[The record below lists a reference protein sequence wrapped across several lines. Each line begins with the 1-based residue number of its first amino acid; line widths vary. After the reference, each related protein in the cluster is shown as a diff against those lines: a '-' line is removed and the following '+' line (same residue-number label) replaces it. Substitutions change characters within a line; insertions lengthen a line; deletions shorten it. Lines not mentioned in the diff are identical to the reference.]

1 MLHYWKKFK
10 LSSLLHGRQF
20 ASATQQAIL
29 GNGEIL
35 EIQQQVH
42 RQQLLKAT
50 HKVSSKQTGDFA
62 SSFYGQ
68 GMDFEESRLYQPG
81 DDPRYMNWPLTA
93 RSGQF
98 YMKIYREERQ
108 PGVFIFID
116 RRQSMRFAT
125 QYQLKVTQAVR
136 LAAQLAFT
144 ALEQSFAVS
153 TLVADEDMHW
163 TRSSRKQSDILAML
177 NYASRPAPPIFDT
190 GTGKSINALLMAMNK
205 VIPAGSL
212 VYLISDFTDLADTD
226 KSLLYRLSSQHQ
238 VKAFHIYDTAELKLP
253 RAGSVTLSTGHSDD
267 VVIDTRSNTIQKKYT
282 QKAAS
287 LFDSRKKLFEDC
299 AIEWNSINCNDSSN
313 GQIDL

>member
-1 MLHYWKKFK
+1 MNMLHYWKKLK
-10 LSSLLHGRQF
+10 VNSLLPGRRS
-20 ASATQQAIL
+20 ASATRQAIL
-29 GNGEIL
+29 GNEEIL
-35 EIQQQVH
+35 AIQQQVH

-50 HKVSSKQTGDFA
+50 HKVSSKQTGDFT

-81 DDPRYMNWPLTA
+81 DDPRHMNWPLTA

-125 QYQLKVTQAVR
+125 RHQLKATQAVR

-153 TLVADEDMHW
+153 TLVADEEMHW
-163 TRSSRKQSDILAML
+163 TRSSRKQSDIIAML

-190 GTGKSINALLMAMNK
+190 GTGINTLLMAMNK

-212 VYLISDFTDLADTD
+212 VYLISDFADLTATD

-238 VKAFHIYDTAELKLP
+238 VKALHIYDAAELKLP
-253 RAGSVTLSTGHSDD
+253 TAGSITLSTGHGDE
-267 VVIDTRSNTIQKKYT
+267 VVVDTRSKAIQKDYT
-282 QKAAS
+282 TKAAS
-287 LFDSRKKLFEDC
+287 LFGNRKKLFEDC

-313 GQIDL
+313 RQIDL